1 MAIQKSLSI
10 NALDCLAA
18 LATTKWCS
26 GQRAVAAGVSSEDL
40 DVSRGQ
46 LESTGFASILS

>member
-10 NALDCLAA
+10 HALDCLAA
-18 LATTKWCS
+18 LETTKWCS

-40 DVSRGQ
+40 GVSRGQ
-46 LESTGFASILS
+46 LKSTEFASIPS